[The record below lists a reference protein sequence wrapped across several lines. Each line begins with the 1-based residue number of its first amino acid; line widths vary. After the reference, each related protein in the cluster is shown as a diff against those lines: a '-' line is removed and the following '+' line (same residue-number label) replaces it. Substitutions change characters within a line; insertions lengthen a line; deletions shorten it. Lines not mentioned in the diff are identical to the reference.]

1 MLSEGKV
8 INKLEEKKRL
18 RALPVLERPL
28 TVRLK
33 FRKVGSL
40 QYISHLDLQ
49 RTFMRVLVRA
59 CIPVW
64 YTKGFNP
71 HAKLVFSTPLSVG
84 AQSEYEFLDLRI
96 DRDMPPCEVME
107 RLNRELTEELAI
119 TEAYLPESDFSEIAW
134 ASYELEIATQG
145 ADAALAEAAEK
156 LLTTSPLIMVKKTKS
171 GEKEIDITTMIRS
184 VKARYDEESNTVK
197 LSAVLKANV
206 GEFLNPEMLM
216 TAMKDYLD
224 MLSHDPT
231 EEWYTILRTA
241 IHKEDMSLF
250 R

>member
-1 MLSEGKV
+1 MLSESKGLS
-8 INKLEEKKRL
+8 KLEEKKRL
-18 RALPVLERPL
+18 RELPELERPL

-96 DRDMPPCEVME
+96 DRMMPCEEIMA
-107 RLNRELTEELAI
+107 RLNRELTEELRI
-119 TEAYLPESDFSEIAW
+119 TEAYFPEMDFSEIAW
-134 ASYELEIATQG
+134 ASYEIEVCTKN
-145 ADAALAEAAEK
+145 ADDALAASMEK
-156 LLTTSPLIMVKKTKS
+156 LLTVSPLIMVKKTKS
-171 GEKEIDITTMIRS
+171 GEKEIDIVPMIRS
-184 VKARYDEESNTVK
+184 VCARFDATSGTVK
-197 LSAVLKANV
+197 LALVLKANV
-206 GEFLNPEMLM
+206 GEFLNPELPVS
-216 TAMKDYLD
+216 AMKDYLD
-224 MLSHDPT
+224 ILSGDPM
-231 EEWYTILRTA
+231 EEWYTILRTG
-241 IHKEDMSLF
+241 IYKEDMTLF

>member
-96 DRDMPPCEVME
+96 DRDMPCSEVME

-134 ASYELEIATQG
+134 ASYELEIASKG

-184 VKARYDEESNTVK
+184 VKAIYDAESDTVK

-224 MLSHDPT
+224 VLSHDPT

-241 IHKEDMSLF
+241 IYKEDMSLF